1 MRGASVHVIHVAPMP
16 YGAAGVFGGGER
28 YPLELARAMARQT
41 RTTLLTF
48 GAEPGEHDEG
58 PLHIT
63 VLPLRGHLRDAINPL
78 SERLLPALRRAEL
91 VHVHH
96 LESVLTDVALLAT
109 WRRPTPVF
117 GTNHGGR
124 SRHLHHRLRARW
136 HDGLG
141 GHLAVSRFAL
151 EEYPRLVAGGSV
163 IFGGAD
169 RPDPAAPTVQ
179 RERKVVQVGRLLP
192 HKGAHLLIQA
202 TPPDVALH
210 LYGRPYD
217 LAYAAELRR
226 LAEGRDVTFHTGA
239 SDDEVTEAYRTARAV
254 VMASTKDELLGL
266 TLLEAQAQGTPVVA
280 AATGGMPEVVD
291 EGRTGFVVPSG
302 DVAGL
307 AAALSRLVDGGREWD
322 RMSAAASATAAA
334 EYTWDAVAN
343 RCLVAYAQA

>member
-1 MRGASVHVIHVAPMP
+1 MHVVHVAPIA
-16 YGAAGVFGGGER
+16 YGAGGVFGGGER

-41 RTTLLTF
+41 PTTLLTF

-96 LESVLTDVALLAT
+96 LESVLTDAALLAT

-124 SRHLHHRLRARW
+124 SRHLHRRLRARW
-136 HDGLG
+136 HDGLA

-151 EEYPRLVAGGSV
+151 EEYPRLVPGGAV

-169 RPDPAAPTVQ
+169 RPDPAAPPAA

-192 HKGAHLLIQA
+192 HKGAHLLIRA

-217 LAYAAELRR
+217 AAYAAELRR
-226 LAEGRDVTFHTGA
+226 LAEGRDVTFHEGA
-239 SDDEVTEAYRTARAV
+239 SDAEVTAAYRSARAV

-291 EGRTGFVVPSG
+291 EGRTGFVVPAG
-302 DVAGL
+302 DVR
-307 AAALSRLVDGGREWD
+307 ALSVALGRLVDGGPAWD
-322 RMSAAASATAAA
+322 RMSAAAAATAAA
-334 EYTWDAVAN
+334 EYTWDAVAT
-343 RCLVAYAQA
+343 RCLAAYQQVTSR